1 MSLSRVSSKVLL
13 KLSISC
19 VGSFRMN
26 PTVSLRRKGRL
37 SMTTLRTVV
46 SRVASIRQERVA
58 ELLKRELSILFQRES
73 NTWFGGLFIT
83 VTQVRI
89 GPDLGL
95 AKVYLSFMATPDKEK
110 ALKEVEAEGWRVR
123 KALGAKVGKQLRR
136 VPELNFYLDD
146 SLDFVD
152 EVQRALHS

>member
-1 MSLSRVSSKVLL
+1 M
-13 KLSISC
+13 
-19 VGSFRMN
+19 
-26 PTVSLRRKGRL
+26 
-37 SMTTLRTVV
+37 
-46 SRVASIRQERVA
+46 ASIRQERVA
-58 ELLKRELSILFQRES
+58 ELLKRELSMLFQKES

-95 AKVYLSFMATPDKEK
+95 AKVYLSFMAVPDKHE
-110 ALKEVEAEGWRVR
+110 ALKQVEQQGWRVR

-136 VPELNFYLDD
+136 VPELNFYVDD

-152 EVQRALHS
+152 EVQRALNR

>member
-1 MSLSRVSSKVLL
+1 M
-13 KLSISC
+13 
-19 VGSFRMN
+19 
-26 PTVSLRRKGRL
+26 
-37 SMTTLRTVV
+37 
-46 SRVASIRQERVA
+46 ASIRQERVA
-58 ELLKRELSILFQRES
+58 ELLKRELSMIFQREA

-95 AKVYLSFMATPDKEK
+95 AKVYLSFMAVSDKEK
-110 ALKEVEAEGWRVR
+110 ALKSVEEENWRVR
-123 KALGAKVGKQLRR
+123 KALGSKVGKQLRR

-152 EVQRALHS
+152 EVQRALNS

>member
-1 MSLSRVSSKVLL
+1 M
-13 KLSISC
+13 
-19 VGSFRMN
+19 
-26 PTVSLRRKGRL
+26 
-37 SMTTLRTVV
+37 
-46 SRVASIRQERVA
+46 ASIRQERVA

-110 ALKEVEAEGWRVR
+110 ALKEVETED
-123 KALGAKVGKQLRR
+123 GACERR
-136 VPELNFYLDD
+136 WVPKSASNCAAFP
-146 SLDFVD
+146 
-152 EVQRALHS
+152 R

>member
-1 MSLSRVSSKVLL
+1 M
-13 KLSISC
+13 
-19 VGSFRMN
+19 
-26 PTVSLRRKGRL
+26 
-37 SMTTLRTVV
+37 
-46 SRVASIRQERVA
+46 ASIRQERVA

-95 AKVYLSFMATPDKEK
+95 AKVYLSFMAAPDKQT
-110 ALKEVEAEGWRVR
+110 ALKQVEAEGWRVR
-123 KALGAKVGKQLRR
+123 KALGGKVGKQLRR
-136 VPELNFYLDD
+136 VPELNFYVDD

-152 EVQRALHS
+152 EVQKALHS

>member
-1 MSLSRVSSKVLL
+1 M
-13 KLSISC
+13 
-19 VGSFRMN
+19 
-26 PTVSLRRKGRL
+26 
-37 SMTTLRTVV
+37 
-46 SRVASIRQERVA
+46 ASIRQEREA
-58 ELLKRELSILFQRES
+58 ELLKRELSMIFQREA

-95 AKVYLSFMATPDKEK
+95 AKVYLSFMAMSDNEK
-110 ALKEVEAEGWRVR
+110 ALESVDQENWRIR

-152 EVQRALHS
+152 EVQRALNS

>member
-1 MSLSRVSSKVLL
+1 M
-13 KLSISC
+13 
-19 VGSFRMN
+19 
-26 PTVSLRRKGRL
+26 
-37 SMTTLRTVV
+37 
-46 SRVASIRQERVA
+46 ASIRQERVA

-152 EVQRALHS
+152 EVQRARHS